1 MSEKINTEIAIVG
14 AGLVGLSAAIACAK
28 LGKKVVLID
37 NQAIEIKTLSSD
49 FDTRIYALTPPS
61 VAWLQ
66 SIGVW
71 EFVDTTRVTPIAS
84 MQLWQ
89 HDAADALVLA
99 DSDAH
104 VENLGVIIEN
114 QNLMQALQQQ
124 LNTLDVTV
132 MTDAVCQN
140 LENTLET
147 NDLTVFKGQK
157 TVKIQAKLLLA
168 ADGAG
173 SWVRQATGIS
183 VKTKDFNQTALV
195 ANFVTQKP
203 HNNAAMQ
210 WFRPHDTLALLPL
223 SGQKV
228 SLVWSLST
236 ERAVELLNQRADVF
250 AAAVTQHTN
259 GVLGD
264 LTNIGEVKSF
274 ALQQQTANDLV
285 ADKLVLLG
293 DAAHTIHPLAGQGV
307 NLGFRD
313 VMVLETQLNQLHSMQ
328 TIADAQMLKHYARL
342 RKLDVTN
349 INSLTSGLDS
359 WFAEDNEMIKNVSNW
374 GFKRLN
380 GFKMAKKLLIQQVA

>member
-14 AGLVGLSAAIACAK
+14 AGLVGLSAAVMCAK

-37 NQAIEIKTLSSD
+37 NQAIKIKPLSD
-49 FDTRIYALTPPS
+49 NFDTRIYALTPPS

-71 EFVDTTRVTPIAS
+71 EFVDDSRVTPIAS

-89 HDAADALVLA
+89 QDAADALVLA

-114 QNLMQALQQQ
+114 QNLMQALQQK

-157 TVKIQAKLLLA
+157 TVKIQTKLLLA

-173 SWVRQATGIS
+173 SWVRQAAGIS

-195 ANFVTQKP
+195 ANFVTQKL

-223 SGQKV
+223 VGDCV

-236 ERAVELLNQRADVF
+236 ERADALLMQNAQAF
-250 AAAVTQHTN
+250 AATVSQHTN
-259 GVLGD
+259 SALGN
-264 LTNIGEVKSF
+264 LSCVSEVISF
-274 ALQQQTANDLV
+274 TLQQQTATAFV
-285 ADKLVLLG
+285 ADRLVLLG

-359 WFAEDNEMIKNVSNW
+359 WFAEDNKMIKNVSNW